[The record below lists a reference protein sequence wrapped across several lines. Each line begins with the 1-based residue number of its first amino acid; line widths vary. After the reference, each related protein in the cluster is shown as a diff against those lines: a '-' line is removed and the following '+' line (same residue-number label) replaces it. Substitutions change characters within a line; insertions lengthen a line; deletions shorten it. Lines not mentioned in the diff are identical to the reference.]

1 MDIKHIVLSGGA
13 QYGLSLIGALYEC
26 ENNNMINYNNIEKVY
41 GTSAGSVALVIWMLR
56 ISKED
61 IYNFLINRPWEKTIK
76 LESKIIS
83 SFLDKKGII
92 NKKFIYD
99 IITPLLRANSLN
111 ENITLEEFFNYTKK
125 EIHIIATKLDTLE
138 YIDFSYKTHPKL
150 SLIDSI
156 YMSSTIPCVMQPMYY
171 NDTYIID
178 GGLSY
183 GYPIKLCK
191 EENPDDNNHILGIKI
206 IKNDKE
212 QVKPE
217 QSLLFY
223 VFSIIEKMRD
233 KVNNFNE
240 SEAKYQIN
248 ILSEIWLTRNFKE
261 CLDNKNKRRELIE
274 LGEIN
279 VKKYLDNS
287 VKKI

>member
-26 ENNNMINYNNIEKVY
+26 ENNNMINYKNIEKVY
-41 GTSAGSVALVIWMLR
+41 GSSAGSVALVIWMLR

-76 LESKIIS
+76 LETKIIT

-138 YIDFSYKTHPKL
+138 YIDFSHKTHPKL
-150 SLIDSI
+150 SLIDCV
-156 YMSSTIPCVMQPMYY
+156 YMSSTIPCVMQPIYY
-171 NDTYIID
+171 NDTFIID

-191 EENPDDNNHILGIKI
+191 EENPDDNDNILGIKI

-212 QVKPE
+212 HVKPE

-223 VFSIIEKMRD
+223 VFSVIEKMRD

-248 ILSEIWLTRNFKE
+248 ILSEIWLNRNFKE
-261 CLDNKNKRRELIE
+261 CLDNKNKRKELIE

-279 VKKYLDNS
+279 VKKYLDNR
-287 VKKI
+287 V

>member
-26 ENNNMINYNNIEKVY
+26 EKNNIINYNNIEKLY
-41 GTSAGSVALVIWMLR
+41 GSSAGSIALVVWILR
-56 ISKED
+56 ICKED

-76 LESKIIS
+76 LENKIIS

-92 NKKFIYD
+92 NKKIIYD
-99 IITPLLRANSLN
+99 IISPLLRTNSLS
-111 ENITLEEFFNYTKK
+111 EDITLGEFFNHTKK
-125 EIHIIATKLDTLE
+125 EIHIIATNLNTLE

-156 YMSSTIPCVMQPMYY
+156 YMSSSIPCIMQPIYY
-171 NDTYIID
+171 NNAYVID
-178 GGLSY
+178 GGLSH

-191 EENPDDNNHILGIKI
+191 EENPDDIENILGIKI
-206 IKNDKE
+206 IKNDKDE
-212 QVKPE
+212 VKQD

-223 VFSIIEKMRD
+223 VFSIIEKMRE

-248 ILSEIWLTRNFKE
+248 ILSEIWLNRNFKE
-261 CLDNKNKRRELIE
+261 FLDNKNKRKELIE
-274 LGEIN
+274 LGEQN
-279 VKKYLDNS
+279 VKNFLDNY
-287 VKKI
+287 IQEI